1 MNLHKAEL
9 AMLLSLWAASPVLSQ
24 QTGQK
29 GKIAGVVIDQFNAM
43 TLPMAP
49 IEVVETGALSYT
61 ELDGR
66 YSLEVPPGTYRL
78 KVTFAGYQEQVV
90 TVTVAAG
97 QTVTLDIPIT
107 MERFSEEV
115 TVTAEA
121 ETPQLF
127 TAEAQLIERRKA
139 TVISD
144 NLAAEDMRKNADS
157 SAASAMQR
165 VTGLTVVDGQYVFVR
180 GLGERY
186 SNTQLNGT
194 TLPTTEPEKKV
205 VPLDLFPSSLIQ
217 SVHVQKTYMPDKPAD
232 FTGGLV
238 QIEPLSFPDSQVFDF
253 SIGYSFN
260 NETTFQDFGTYPGG
274 STDWLG
280 YDDGTRALPGAIP
293 DDAKVVRGSAFT
305 GAGFTREELQTFG
318 RSFANVWEPR
328 LSSSAAPNQSYSL
341 VYGNSTEK
349 LGAVFSFAYN
359 YKNQSQTEVQNFY
372 SVSDEQISLQ
382 NNYDFEVASTD
393 TTMGLVGNLS
403 YKINGSNRIAFEN
416 FYTNNS
422 SNETRV
428 FEGFNQDINTEIRD
442 SRLWWVQESIYS
454 GKVSGEHFFSNLS
467 NSRLDWRGSFST
479 AVRDEPD
486 LRETLY
492 EYNPSIDE
500 FVLADESQ
508 SGFRM
513 FNDLNDHVY
522 ELGADW
528 SVYTTQ
534 WKGLPAMIKVGPY
547 VQFRDR
553 DFSSRRFRFIP
564 IATGRFD
571 TSLPPETLFAP
582 ENIGP
587 IFELREETRATDT
600 YTADQTIAA
609 GYGMIDLP
617 FTETWRF
624 VGGVRVERSEQNVET
639 FDLFAVDPTTIVS
652 NLDDTDVLPG
662 LNLIYALSSAQNLRF
677 GFSRTVNRPEFRE
690 LAPFEFTDVVG
701 GRATVGNPE
710 LQRALI
716 SNYDVRWEWFP
727 TSSEVVAASFF
738 YKDFQDPIERTV
750 QATAQLRTS
759 DATAVGAK
767 NLGFEIEARKQVS
780 TKVFVSA
787 NYTYVDSDIEIGRG
801 AGEVQTSTSRPLAGQ
816 SANVFNA
823 MVEFQLPRF
832 DFSTRV
838 LFNYF
843 DDRII
848 DVGSLG
854 LPDILEEGRESLDVV
869 VIKRFGSAQLRFIFD
884 NLTDADYLFSQG
896 GEVQRL
902 YKVGPTFGASFS
914 WSVF

>member
-1 MNLHKAEL
+1 MHVTMTAL
-9 AMLLSLWAASPVLSQ
+9 AMCVSVLAAAHTYSQ
-24 QTGQK
+24 EA
-29 GKIAGVVIDQFNAM
+29 GKVAGVVIDQFNAM

-49 IEVVETGALSYT
+49 IEVVETGAIFYT

-66 YSLEVPPGTYRL
+66 YSLELPPGNYHL
-78 KVTFAGYQEQVV
+78 KVTFSGYLEQVV
-90 TVTVAAG
+90 PVTIVSG
-97 QTVTLDIPIT
+97 QTVSLDIPIS
-107 MERFSEEV
+107 MERFTEEV

-121 ETPQLF
+121 DTPQLF
-127 TAEAQLIERRKA
+127 TAEAQLIERKKA

-165 VTGLTVVDGQYVFVR
+165 VTGLTVVDNQYVFVR

-186 SNTQLNGT
+186 SNTQLNGS

-205 VPLDLFPSSLIQ
+205 VPLDLFPSALIQ
-217 SVHVQKTYMPDKPAD
+217 SVQVQKTYMPDKPAD

-253 SIGYSFN
+253 SLGYSFN
-260 NETTFQDFGTYPGG
+260 TETTFQDFGGYPGG
-274 STDWLG
+274 SYDWLG

-293 DDAKVVRGSAFT
+293 TDDKVVRGSVFT
-305 GAGFTREELQTFG
+305 GSGFTRDELQTFG

-328 LSSSAAPNQSYSL
+328 NLERSVPNQSYSL

-359 YKNQSQTEVQNFY
+359 YKNQTQSEVQNFY

-382 NNYDFEVASTD
+382 NNYDFDISSTE
-393 TTMGLVGNLS
+393 TTMGMVGNLA
-403 YKINGSNRIAFEN
+403 YKINGSHRIAFDN

-422 SNETRV
+422 NNETRV
-428 FEGFNQDINTEIRD
+428 FEGFNQDINTRIRD
-442 SRLWWVQESIYS
+442 SRLWWVQENIYS
-454 GKVSGEHFFSNLS
+454 GKVSGEHFFSSLS
-467 NSRLDWRGSFST
+467 NSRLDWRTSFSS

-492 EYNPSIDE
+492 EFNTARGE

-522 ELGADW
+522 EVGADW
-528 SVYTTQ
+528 SIYTTQ
-534 WKGLPAMIKVGPY
+534 WSGLPAMIKVGPY

-564 IATGRFD
+564 IATGQFD
-571 TSLPPETLFAP
+571 LTQPAETLFAP

-587 IFELREETRATDT
+587 VFELREETRNTDT
-600 YTADQTIAA
+600 YAADQTITA

-617 FTETWRF
+617 FTEKWRL

-639 FDLFAVDPTTIVS
+639 FDLFAVDPATIVS

-662 LNLIYALSSAQNLRF
+662 LNLVYTLTPGQNLRF

-701 GRATVGNPE
+701 GRATVGNPD

-759 DATAVGAK
+759 FANAEAAK
-767 NLGFEIEARKQVS
+767 NVGFEIEARKQIS
-780 TKVFVSA
+780 PHVFVST

-801 AGEVQTSTSRPLAGQ
+801 MGEVQTSTSRPLAGQ

-823 MVEFQLPRF
+823 MVEFQWPRF

-854 LPDILEEGRESLDVV
+854 LPDIIEEGRESVDVV
-869 VIKRFGSAQLRFIFD
+869 AIKRFGAGQLRFIFD

-902 YKVGPTFGASFS
+902 YNVGPTFGVSFS

>member
-1 MNLHKAEL
+1 MNGNKAVL
-9 AMLLSLWAASPVLSQ
+9 AVFLCALAASPVFSQ
-24 QTGQK
+24 QSGETGK
-29 GKIAGVVIDQFNAM
+29 VAGVVIDPFNGM

-49 IEVVETGALSYT
+49 IEVVETGKVFYT

-66 YSLEVPPGTYRL
+66 YAIELPPGTYQL
-78 KVTFAGYQEQVV
+78 KIAFSGYQEKTVSV
-90 TVTVAAG
+90 TVEAG
-97 QTVTLDIPIT
+97 KTATLDVAVS
-107 MERFSEEV
+107 MERFAEEI

-127 TAEAQLIERRKA
+127 TSEAQLIERKKA

-157 SAASAMQR
+157 NAASAMQR

-186 SNTQLNGT
+186 SNTQLNGIT
-194 TLPTTEPEKKV
+194 IPTTEPEKKV

-238 QIEPLSFPDSQVFDF
+238 QIEPLSFPDRQVFDF
-253 SIGYSFN
+253 SLSYGFN
-260 NETTFQDFGTYPGG
+260 TETTFKDFQTYPGG
-274 STDWLG
+274 SYDFLG
-280 YDDGTRALPGAIP
+280 YDDGTRALPGPIP
-293 DDAKVVRGSAFT
+293 ADQKVVREGLFT
-305 GAGFTREELQTFG
+305 AGFTRPELESLG
-318 RSFANVWEPR
+318 ESFANVWEPR

-341 VYGNSTEK
+341 VWGNSTEK
-349 LGAVFSFAYN
+349 LGTVVSFAYN
-359 YKNQSQTEVQNFY
+359 YKNQNQTEEQNYY
-372 SVSDEQISLQ
+372 SVSDEAISLQ
-382 NNYDFEVASTD
+382 NAYDFEVSGTD

-403 YKINGSNRIAFEN
+403 YKIDGSNRIAFEN

-428 FEGFNQDINTEIRD
+428 FQGFNQDINTEIVD
-442 SRLWWVQESIYS
+442 SRLFWVEESIYS
-454 GKVSGEHFFSNLS
+454 GKVSGEHFISSLS
-467 NSRLDWRGSFST
+467 NSRFDWHGSFST

-492 EYNPSIDE
+492 EYDPAIDE

-522 ELGADW
+522 EVGGDW
-528 SVYTTQ
+528 SIYTTQ
-534 WKGLPAMIKVGPY
+534 WSGLPAMIKVGPY

-553 DFSSRRFRFIP
+553 DFSSRRFRFVNVAP
-564 IATGRFD
+564 GRFD
-571 TSLPPETLFAP
+571 ISQPPESLFTEA
-582 ENIGP
+582 NIGP
-587 IFELREETRATDT
+587 NFELREETRATDT
-600 YTADQTIAA
+600 YTADQTITA

-617 FTETWRF
+617 FSERFRF

-639 FDLFAVDPTTIVS
+639 FDLFAVDPTPLVS

-662 LNLIYALSSAQNLRF
+662 LNLIYSLGGDQNLRF
-677 GFSRTVNRPEFRE
+677 GYSRTVNRPEFRE

-701 GRATVGNPE
+701 GRATVGNPD
-710 LQRALI
+710 LRRALI

-759 DATAVGAK
+759 FANAAGAE
-767 NLGFEIEARKQVS
+767 NIGFEIEARKQLS
-780 TKVFVSA
+780 RNVFVST

-801 AGEVQTSTSRPLAGQ
+801 MGEVQTSTSRPLAGQ
-816 SANVFNA
+816 SANVFNVMA
-823 MVEFQLPRF
+823 ELQVPRY
-832 DFSTRV
+832 DVSARV
-838 LFNYF
+838 LYNFF
-843 DDRII
+843 DDRIV

-854 LPDILEEGRESLDVV
+854 LPDIIEEGRGSLDVV
-869 VIKRFGSAQLRFIFD
+869 AIKRFGPAQLRFIFD
-884 NLTDADYLFSQG
+884 NLTNSDYLFTQG

-902 YKVGPTFGASFS
+902 YSLGPTFAVSFS
-914 WSVF
+914 YSVF

>member
-1 MNLHKAEL
+1 MSVNKVTL
-9 AMLLSLWAASPVLSQ
+9 AVLCFGFAAAPAFAQ
-24 QTGQK
+24 PK
-29 GKIAGVVIDQFNAM
+29 GKVAGVVLDEFNAM

-49 IEVVETGALSYT
+49 IEVVETGAVHYT
-61 ELDGR
+61 ELDGH
-66 YSLEVPPGTYRL
+66 YAFEVPPGTYQL
-78 KVTFAGYQEQVV
+78 KVVFSGYQEKLVS
-90 TVTVAAG
+90 VTVAAG
-97 QTVTLDIPIT
+97 QTVSLDIPIA
-107 MERFSEEV
+107 MERFTEEV

-127 TAEAQLIERRKA
+127 TSEAQLIERKKA

-157 SAASAMQR
+157 NAASAMQR
-165 VTGLTVVDGQYVFVR
+165 VTGLSVVDGQYVFVR

-186 SNTQLNGT
+186 SNTQLNGS

-205 VPLDLFPSSLIQ
+205 VPLDLFPSGLIQ
-217 SVHVQKTYMPDKPAD
+217 SVQVQKTYMPDKPAD

-238 QIEPLSFPDSQVFDF
+238 EIEPLNFPDSRVFDV
-253 SIGYSFN
+253 SIGYAFN
-260 NETTFQDFGTYPGG
+260 SETTFEDFGGYPGG
-274 STDWLG
+274 SYDFLG
-280 YDDGTRALPGAIP
+280 YDDGTRALPGVIP
-293 DDAKVVRGSAFT
+293 DDEKVVRGSIISES
-305 GAGFTREELQTFG
+305 GFTRDELQTFG

-328 LSSSAAPNQSYSL
+328 NVGSAAPNQSYSL
-341 VYGNSTEK
+341 VYGDSTEK

-359 YKNQSQTEVQNFY
+359 YKNQTQSEVQNFY
-372 SVSDEQISLQ
+372 KVSNQEITLQ
-382 NNYDFEVASTD
+382 NDYDFEVASTD
-393 TTMGLVGNLS
+393 TTLGMVGNLA
-403 YKINGSNRIAFEN
+403 YKINGSNRLAFEN

-428 FEGFNQDINTEIRD
+428 FQGFNNDINTDILD

-454 GKVSGEHFFSNLS
+454 GKVSGEHFFSELS
-467 NSRLDWRGSFST
+467 NSRLDWRATFSN
-479 AVRDEPD
+479 AIRDEPD

-492 EYNPSIDE
+492 EYDPTRDQ

-522 ELGADW
+522 EMGADW
-528 SVYTTQ
+528 STYTTQ
-534 WKGLPAMIKVGPY
+534 WSGLPAMIKFGPY

-553 DFSSRRFRFIP
+553 DFSSRRFRFVP
-564 IATGRFD
+564 IAAGRFD
-571 TSLPPETLFAP
+571 ASQPPEVLFAP

-587 IFELREETRATDT
+587 IFELREETRNTDT
-600 YTADQTIAA
+600 YAADQTITA
-609 GYGMIDLP
+609 GYGMVDLP

-624 VGGVRVERSEQNVET
+624 VGGLRVERSEQNVET

-662 LNLIYALSSAQNLRF
+662 LNLIYSLSGAQNLRF
-677 GFSRTVNRPEFRE
+677 GYSRTVNRPEFRE

-701 GRATVGNPE
+701 GRATVGNPD
-710 LQRALI
+710 LTRALI

-727 TSSEVVAASFF
+727 RSSEVIAASFF

-759 DATAVGAK
+759 YANAEAAT
-767 NLGFEIEARKQVS
+767 NLGFEIEARKQLGPNLVVS
-780 TKVFVSA
+780 T

-801 AGEVQTSTSRPLAGQ
+801 TAEVQTSTSRPLAGQ
-816 SANVFNA
+816 SGNVFNA
-823 MVEFQLPRF
+823 IAEFLVPRF
-832 DFSTRV
+832 DFSARV

-843 DDRII
+843 DDRIV

-854 LPDILEEGRESLDVV
+854 LPDIIEEGRESLDVV
-869 VIKRFGSAQLRFIFD
+869 AIKRFGERAQLRFIFD
-884 NLTDADYLFSQG
+884 NLTNADYLFSQG

-902 YKVGPTFGASFS
+902 YEVGPTFGVSFS
-914 WSVF
+914 WSVY

>member
-1 MNLHKAEL
+1 LTATT
-9 AMLLSLWAASPVLSQ
+9 ALSQ
-24 QTGQK
+24 QSGQV
-29 GKIAGVVIDQFNAM
+29 GKVAGVVIDQFNAM

-49 IEVVETGALSYT
+49 IEVVDTGAVFYT

-66 YSLEVPPGTYRL
+66 YSFELPPGDYRL
-78 KVTFAGYQEQVV
+78 KVTFVGYQEQLVSV
-90 TVTVAAG
+90 TVVAG
-97 QTVTLDIPIT
+97 QTVSLDIPVS
-107 MERFSEEV
+107 MERFAEEV

-127 TAEAQLIERRKA
+127 TAEAQLVERKKA

-186 SNTQLNGT
+186 SNTQLNGS

-205 VPLDLFPSSLIQ
+205 VPLDLFPSALIQ
-217 SVHVQKTYMPDKPAD
+217 SVQVQKTYMPDKQGD

-238 QIEPLSFPDSQVFDF
+238 QIEPLSFPDRQVFDF
-253 SIGYSFN
+253 SLGYSFN
-260 NETTFQDFGTYPGG
+260 SETTFQDFGNYPGG
-274 STDWLG
+274 SYDWLG
-280 YDDGTRALPGAIP
+280 YDDGTRALPTAIP
-293 DDAKVVRGSAFT
+293 ADDKVVRGSAFT
-305 GAGFTREELQTFG
+305 GAGFTRGELENFG
-318 RSFANVWEPR
+318 ESFANVWEPR

-382 NNYDFEVASTD
+382 NNYDFDVASTD
-393 TTMGLVGNLS
+393 TTMGMVGNLA
-403 YKINGSNRIAFEN
+403 YKINGNNRLAFEN

-467 NSRLDWRGSFST
+467 NSRLDWRTSFST

-486 LRETLY
+486 MRETLY
-492 EYNPSIDE
+492 EFNTVRDE

-513 FNDLNDHVY
+513 FNDLNDHLY
-522 ELGADW
+522 EVGADW

-534 WKGLPAMIKVGPY
+534 WNGLPAMIKAGPY

-564 IATGRFD
+564 IAPGQIDLTQM
-571 TSLPPETLFAP
+571 PETLFAP

-587 IFELREETRATDT
+587 IFELREETRNTDT
-600 YTADQTIAA
+600 YTADQTITA

-617 FTETWRF
+617 FSETWRF

-652 NLDDTDVLPG
+652 NLDNTDVLPG
-662 LNLIYALSSAQNLRF
+662 LNVIYTLSSAQNLRF
-677 GFSRTVNRPEFRE
+677 GYSRTVNRPEFRE

-701 GRATVGNPE
+701 GRATVGNPN

-759 DATAVGAK
+759 YANAEGAK
-767 NLGFEIEARKQVS
+767 NVGFEIEARKQIAAN
-780 TKVFVSA
+780 VFVST
-787 NYTYVDSDIEIGRG
+787 NYTYVDSNIEIGRG
-801 AGEVQTSTSRPLAGQ
+801 MGEVQTSTSRPLAGQ
-816 SANVFNA
+816 SSNVFNA
-823 MVEFQLPRF
+823 MVEFQWPAF

-854 LPDILEEGRESLDVV
+854 LPDIIEEGRESVDVV
-869 VIKRFGSAQLRFIFD
+869 AIKRFGAGQLRFIFD

-902 YKVGPTFGASFS
+902 YNVGPTFGVSFS